1 MLQNNSV
8 CASKLY
14 PYVNPCSVR
23 HSDAFS
29 VLDKSPFKE
38 MRKTKKSTKVPL
50 LAQLRTFLKDYPS
63 AQTPSGNGWGLQDC
77 TEA

>member
-1 MLQNNSV
+1 MLQNNSI

-23 HSDAFS
+23 QSDAFS

-38 MRKTKKSTKVPL
+38 MRKSTKIPL
-50 LAQLRTFLKDYPS
+50 LAQHRTFLKDFPS
-63 AQTPSGNGWGLQDC
+63 AYTPSGNG
-77 TEA
+77 

>member
-14 PYVNPCSVR
+14 PYVNPCSAR
-23 HSDAFS
+23 QSDAFS

-38 MRKTKKSTKVPL
+38 MRKRKEYKNTS
-50 LAQLRTFLKDYPS
+50 FGS
-63 AQTPSGNGWGLQDC
+63 A
-77 TEA
+77 